1 MTIEVKVSGMSCGHC
16 VKAVTAAIQ
25 AADPGASVQVAL
37 DTGLV
42 RAETKLSLDAVVALL
57 AEEGYPRAG

>member
-1 MTIEVKVSGMSCGHC
+1 MMVELKVSGMSCGHC

-42 RAETKLSLDAVVALL
+42 RAETRLSPGEVTAVL
-57 AEEGYPRAG
+57 AEEGYPPAR